1 MGFVN
6 LAEVKIV
13 PRKITLNVKK
23 KITLKKGKKKT
34 IKYTVYPANAVNKK
48 VKFKSSNK
56 KVATVSSKGVI
67 KAKKKGKAT
76 ITITTVEGN
85 VKAKIKVTVKKSS
98 KKK

>member
-1 MGFVN
+1 MVN
-6 LAEVKIV
+6 VSTGKKVSSKVSLK
-13 PRKITLNVKK
+13 RKQ
-23 KITLKKGKKKT
+23 TLKLAA
-34 IKYTVYPANAVNKK
+34 TVSPITSKEK
-48 VKFKSSNK
+48 VKYSSSNK
-56 KVATVSSKGVI
+56 KVVSVSSKGVI

>member
-1 MGFVN
+1 MRV
-6 LAEVKIV
+6 A
-13 PRKITLNVKK
+13 
-23 KITLKKGKKKT
+23 KGSST
-34 IKYTVYPANAVNKK
+34 K
-48 VKFKSSNK
+48 VKVVLTPASTTDKVTYRSLKNA
-56 KVATVSSKGVI
+56 VATVSASGVI